1 MGHLR
6 PVEGATPAWN
16 HLSRRKRAAG
26 RETAAN
32 WIAGGNT
39 GGTSQR
45 ITRCTRPP
53 VLSAYNRVS
62 RARSLPDLL
71 GPAASKKTCNVGSL
85 SALLP
90 TPTLGSCARSVFPVA
105 SIARISAGAFTEKC
119 GIFKGSLFACA
130 RPGAWWTRI
139 KRVRTSQ
146 TVKNRPLFA
155 VSLINRDNGESRA
168 TARSWFTF
176 DREIASCIWI
186 TITSMMQ
193 ENVCRGR
200 FLFEIFDRLKSLLQR
215 KRYWLFLQD
224 LYIYFVW
231 TLYIDNRINEAT
243 RPTDQSDRYQ
253 IFCSCRW
260 VLKRS
265 KCFWRYELII
275 TFTYLRYSVL
285 ILVHYMKYI

>member
-90 TPTLGSCARSVFPVA
+90 TPTLGSCARSVFPDA

-130 RPGAWWTRI
+130 RPGARWTRI

-168 TARSWFTF
+168 TARSRFTF

-193 ENVCRGR
+193 ETYVEADPCSKYLTVSKVYYSRKDIGYFCRIYI
-200 FLFEIFDRLKSLLQR
+200 FTLFQHYISIIESMKRLDQPIKA
-215 KRYWLFLQD
+215 
-224 LYIYFVW
+224 
-231 TLYIDNRINEAT
+231 TAT
-243 RPTDQSDRYQ
+243 RL
-253 IFCSCRW
+253 F
-260 VLKRS
+260 V
-265 KCFWRYELII
+265 
-275 TFTYLRYSVL
+275 SV
-285 ILVHYMKYI
+285 VEY